1 MTQSHDGQK
10 SIIGIYLPGEIIGFD
25 GLTSGHYQYSILAIE
40 IGHVCEIS
48 IDSVHS
54 TIPSVHLQLLNCMPV
69 MQRITL
75 NFTTQQQKF
84 VPKKE

>member
-1 MTQSHDGQK
+1 MAQSHDGQK

-54 TIPSVHLQLLNCMPV
+54 TIPSVHLQLLKHAV

-84 VPKKE
+84 VPKKSD